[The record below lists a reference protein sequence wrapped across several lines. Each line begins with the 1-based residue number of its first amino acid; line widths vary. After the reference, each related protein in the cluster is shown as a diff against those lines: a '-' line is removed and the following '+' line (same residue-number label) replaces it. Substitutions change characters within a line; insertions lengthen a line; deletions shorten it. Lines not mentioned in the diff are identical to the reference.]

1 MAYDPVTT
9 YATGASNTF
18 NVPWAYLD
26 TSHVVV
32 TKNGIAQAEGLHFE
46 FITAGQIQFLM
57 EPEEFLPAGTE
68 VTIERATPYSPL
80 VTINPGPLNPK
91 DLNDGFKQPLYGL
104 EELEAETER
113 SLQELRQDLSAAVL
127 GGGGQAFKTTVEAMA
142 YVVPEGDEPPSFVRT
157 EGYASVGDYGGAA
170 WLHVVAEPGHG
181 GKFSMALEEGGSAW
195 YSLVEPEVRPEMFGA
210 SRSRATLSTS
220 ALLAMSS
227 YVNVYG
233 TPVKLSA
240 IYRSASTLAFT
251 CNGLVVQGTTSQTSG
266 FAFDGCD
273 GITLD
278 HSATASPTT
287 RYRLENFCILT
298 TGQMLYK
305 GFYYTGTD
313 SGGGGMTLREIKGLH
328 LCGEGYF
335 DNNGVTGIE
344 SLPAAQRNAGWLVG
358 IDLQYSDNT
367 CVSNCRIHG
376 SWQSYANSN
385 PITNPKF
392 PVETFGVRSEG
403 STGLYCTDVQ
413 VFFLRHGFRVFGSCE
428 NVKIVDCVA
437 VACWKGVT
445 ITGLTGAANYIQVI
459 RTHAAVWEWGINIDT
474 AMMHVVRD
482 NLIFSMGDQDYYGI
496 LFRGIVF
503 GGFRSIIS
511 GNHIY
516 SDPADDPSLNVDVAM
531 DITSNVNIISENHFQ
546 HFDNLLRI
554 SGSTNTAVN
563 NTSSQSVN
571 IGTVLPVEDTG
582 AGNMFANNAGDQSGY
597 WPAIRIQ
604 TKTVATLTAESK
616 NVGKIAV
623 CSDEAGGTT
632 IVFADGTNWRRVQD
646 RAVMS

>member
-1 MAYDPVTT
+1 MARPSTAAVRLLSGEREPVRLATT
-9 YATGASNTF
+9 GHIEHVGLPIIDGTQTAVGDRI
-18 NVPWAYLD
+18 LD
-26 TSHVVV
+26 KDNDDSAMR
-32 TKNGIAQAEGLHFE
+32 GIY
-46 FITAGQIQFLM
+46 TAGLGEWYRAPDARSSRALQR
-57 EPEEFLPAGTE
+57 G
-68 VTIERATPYSPL
+68 VTVYVQEGATNRDKTFIFTATNPVIGVDPITCELYFSRSDISAITNQL
-80 VTINPGPLNPK
+80 V
-91 DLNDGFKQPLYGL
+91 
-104 EELEAETER
+104 
-113 SLQELRQDLSAAVL
+113 
-127 GGGGQAFKTTVEAMA
+127 
-142 YVVPEGDEPPSFVRT
+142 
-157 EGYASVGDYGGAA
+157 
-170 WLHVVAEPGHG
+170 
-181 GKFSMALEEGGSAW
+181 
-195 YSLVEPEVRPEMFGA
+195 VRPEMFGA
-210 SRSRATLSTS
+210 SRDKSVDSTS
-220 ALLAMSS
+220 ALLDMVDF
-227 YVNVYG
+227 VNTTG
-233 TPVKLSA
+233 AIIELSA
-240 IYRSASTLAFT
+240 IYRSTATLAFT
-251 CNGLVVQGTTSQTSG
+251 CNGLVIRGQTTQNSG
-266 FAFDGCD
+266 FVFDGCD

-278 HSATASPTT
+278 HSGYASPTT
-287 RYRLENFCILT
+287 RYRLEDFCILT

-305 GFYYTGTD
+305 GFSYTGTD

-344 SLPAAQRNAGWLVG
+344 SLPEAQRNAGWLVG

-367 CVSNCRIHG
+367 CVSNCRVHG

-516 SDPADDPSLNVDVAM
+516 CDPADDPSLNVDVAM

-623 CSDEAGGTT
+623 CSDEVGGTT

>member
-1 MAYDPVTT
+1 MA
-9 YATGASNTF
+9 F
-18 NVPWAYLD
+18 NSEHLGVIAQPIGGNGIRIVSYRTDDAQD
-26 TSHVVV
+26 VV
-32 TKNGIAQAEGLHFE
+32 TSASYFTDATSFGLRESDVIFVSRLFADAGPYIVVIETISAAGDGTAIVSDMERYGIEYQESYVWAEGNYHPLFAPR
-46 FITAGQIQFLM
+46 FIKTAG
-57 EPEEFLPAGTE
+57 
-68 VTIERATPYSPL
+68 Y
-80 VTINPGPLNPK
+80 
-91 DLNDGFKQPLYGL
+91 
-104 EELEAETER
+104 
-113 SLQELRQDLSAAVL
+113 SAAGDD
-127 GGGGQAFKTTVEAMA
+127 GGAL
-142 YVVPEGDEPPSFVRT
+142 YSFV
-157 EGYASVGDYGGAA
+157 AS
-170 WLHVVAEPGHG
+170 EPSHG
-181 GKFSMALEEGGSAW
+181 GKLSISLAFSGATAW
-195 YSLVEPEVRPEMFGA
+195 YELAEPVVRPEMFGA
-210 SRSRATLSTS
+210 SKIKTTLSTA
-220 ALLAMSS
+220 ALQRMVT
-227 YVNVYG
+227 YVNATA
-233 TPVKLSA
+233 TPIELSA

-403 STGLYCTDVQ
+403 ATGLYCTDVQ
-413 VFFLRHGFRVFGSCE
+413 TFFLRHGFRVFGSCE

-445 ITGLTGAANYIQVI
+445 ITDLTGAANYIQVI

-482 NLIFSMGDQDYYGI
+482 NLIFSMGDQDYYGV

-503 GGFRSIIS
+503 SGFRSIIS

-546 HFDNLLRI
+546 HFDKLLRI

-582 AGNMFANNAGDQSGY
+582 TGNMFANNAGDQSGY
-597 WPAIRIQ
+597 WPSIRIQ